1 MKRHEYIKA
10 QAMELSRLCK
20 KREKVS
26 ARYIS
31 GDCTYSAMQKLNAEL
46 NWLGM
51 DINKTEERLAFALG
65 RLLPEHCIKEYNPSA
80 FHRYEG
86 IQKELE
92 NLKFEL

>member
-20 KREKVS
+20 KREKLS
-26 ARYIS
+26 ERYTS
-31 GDCTYSAMQKLNAEL
+31 GNCTYSAMQKLNAEL
-46 NWLGM
+46 NWIGM
-51 DINKTEERLAFALG
+51 DINKTEERLSFALG
-65 RLLPEHCIKEYNPSA
+65 YLLPENAIKEYNPSG

-92 NLKFEL
+92 RIKFDL